1 MVTPHSR
8 KFLKH
13 GQLPVKLM
21 YHKVT
26 FRTPHCNNQPS
37 SGGAANLKI
46 MYGNILLPLSKYL
59 DTSSHSDNP
68 TQRYHQL
75 SLQRVCLYATFPTMK
90 PATTVAC
97 LLSLGVASAFQPFA
111 VNRHV
116 LVRPVKTPTFYKSS
130 TSLLSSSSAAAA
142 TDNED
147 VATIQILMS
156 DTGGGHRASANAL
169 RDAFNVLH
177 ETEPDRFPLKIHC
190 DIVDIYTDY
199 GPFFP
204 YNQYVA
210 LYKIMAEYSFLWKWF
225 YEFGSTPIGLWLNEV
240 MLELTCFEQFQE
252 CLTRNPFDITK
263 NDKRADMVVSVHP
276 LCQDLP
282 LKILSS
288 LDTNGASRRD
298 GRTTPFVTVVTDLGG
313 AHPTWFNDGVDKCF
327 VPSDVLKNAAMDR
340 QVKENKIVQ
349 YGLPIRR
356 GFWRFGA
363 DYTGPPEEQDEVT
376 EMEGVHHK
384 PTIRESLGL
393 KDLPTVLIVGGG
405 DGMGGIIAQAQ
416 AVGEKLQSLAE
427 SKNESYQMVV
437 VCGNNKSAQSTLS
450 PPQTEWGNNI
460 EVNVQGFVNNM
471 DEYMR
476 ASDILITKAGPGTI
490 AEASICGLPCIL
502 SSFLPGQE
510 EGNVPFVEEN
520 GFGCYRGDP
529 NGMAE
534 TVQEW
539 LASPTKLEQMR
550 DSALVA
556 ARPDATLDIARD
568 LADIAIARKAEL
580 KKGGGASM
588 PLVSKPKAVA
598 YGMGPF

>member
-1 MVTPHSR
+1 MKYSAVGYLLTIGAVT
-8 KFLKH
+8 
-13 GQLPVKLM
+13 
-21 YHKVT
+21 
-26 FRTPHCNNQPS
+26 
-37 SGGAANLKI
+37 
-46 MYGNILLPLSKYL
+46 
-59 DTSSHSDNP
+59 
-68 TQRYHQL
+68 
-75 SLQRVCLYATFPTMK
+75 
-90 PATTVAC
+90 
-97 LLSLGVASAFQPFA
+97 AFQPST
-111 VNRHV
+111 VSRHI
-116 LVRPVKTPTFYKSS
+116 LSRPLKTQDITFQQSS
-130 TSLLSSSSAAAA
+130 QLFSTAAN
-142 TDNED
+142 NED

-177 ETEPDRFPLKIHC
+177 ETEPERFPTKIHC

-204 YNQYVA
+204 YNEYVA

-225 YEFGSTPIGLWLNEV
+225 YEFGATPFGLWLNEF
-240 MLELTCFEQFQE
+240 MLELTCYAPFEE
-252 CLTRNPFDITK
+252 CLTRNPFDANK
-263 NDKRADMVVSVHP
+263 SGQRADMVVSVHP

-282 LKILSS
+282 LKILNS
-288 LDTNGASRRD
+288 LDSDGASRSEGRD
-298 GRTTPFVTVVTDLGG
+298 TPFVTVVTDLGG
-313 AHPTWFNDGVDKCF
+313 AHPTWFNEGVDKCY
-327 VPSDVLKNAAMDR
+327 VPSDVLKRAAMDR
-340 QVKENKIVQ
+340 RVKEDQIVQ

-363 DYTGPPEEQDEVT
+363 DQTAATEEQDEAT
-376 EMEGVHHK
+376 EMEGGVHHK
-384 PTIRESLGL
+384 PTIRDSLGL

-416 AVGEKLQSLAE
+416 AVGEKLESLAV

-450 PPQTEWGNNI
+450 PPQTTWGSNI
-460 EVNVQGFVNNM
+460 EVSVQGFVNNM

-476 ASDILITKAGPGTI
+476 ASDILITKAGPGSI

-510 EGNVPFVEEN
+510 EGNVPYVEEN
-520 GFGCYRGDP
+520 GFGCYRGSVE
-529 NGMAE
+529 GMAD

-550 DSALVA
+550 ENALIA

-568 LADIAIARKAEL
+568 LADIVYARKEEL
-580 KKGGGASM
+580 KKGGGATKTKIS
-588 PLVSKPKAVA
+588 SSTKTKTVA

>member
-1 MVTPHSR
+1 
-8 KFLKH
+8 
-13 GQLPVKLM
+13 
-21 YHKVT
+21 
-26 FRTPHCNNQPS
+26 
-37 SGGAANLKI
+37 
-46 MYGNILLPLSKYL
+46 
-59 DTSSHSDNP
+59 
-68 TQRYHQL
+68 
-75 SLQRVCLYATFPTMK
+75 MK
-90 PATTVAC
+90 SYTAITY
-97 LLSLGVASAFQPFA
+97 LLSVGVVATAFQPST
-111 VNRHV
+111 VSRQV
-116 LVRPVKTPTFYKSS
+116 LRPVKTQAYKQSS
-130 TSLLSSSSAAAA
+130 TSLLSSAAA
-142 TDNED
+142 DED

-225 YEFGSTPIGLWLNEV
+225 YEFGSTPLGLWLNENA
-240 MLELTCFEQFQE
+240 LELSCFEPFQD
-252 CLTRNPFDITK
+252 CLTRNPFDSSK

-288 LDTNGASRRD
+288 LDSNGASRSE
-298 GRTTPFVTVVTDLGG
+298 GRVTPFVTVVTDLGG
-313 AHPTWFNDGVDKCF
+313 AHPTWFNEGVDKCF
-327 VPSDVLKNAAMDR
+327 VPSDVLKKAAMDR
-340 QVKENKIVQ
+340 QVKENQIVQ

-363 DYTGPPEEQDEVT
+363 DYTGSPEEQDEAT

-393 KDLPTVLIVGGG
+393 KDMTTVLIVGGG

-416 AVGEKLQSLAE
+416 AVGEKLQSLAA
-427 SKNESYQMVV
+427 STNENYQMVV
-437 VCGNNKSAQSTLS
+437 VCGNNKAAQTTLS
-450 PPQTEWGNNI
+450 PPQTNWGADI
-460 EVNVQGFVNNM
+460 EVNVQGFVDNM

-510 EGNVPFVEEN
+510 EGNVPYVEEN
-520 GFGCYRGDP
+520 GFGCYRGSVD
-529 NGMAE
+529 GMAE

-539 LASPTKLEQMR
+539 LASPSKLEQMR
-550 DSALVA
+550 DNALVA
-556 ARPDATLDIARD
+556 ARPDATLDIARE
-568 LADIAIARKAEL
+568 LADMVYVRKEEL
-580 KKGGGASM
+580 KKGGGAN
-588 PLVSKPKAVA
+588 SKKETQTKTKSIQ